1 MSGKR
6 VKAIIVEGFGTVF
19 LSLFVVGASLN
30 FGAERNTTNLF
41 LIAIMSAIVLAVL
54 IVILLPIS
62 GALLNPLLVMWAVFR
77 KDLSLLL
84 GLGIIVLQFV
94 AALLGAL
101 LANYFF
107 STSSLEISKA
117 ANLEYTQYLLGFLLA
132 FGLIFI
138 VASIRKLDFNANAAF
153 LLPGWLFISIV
164 FSEGASTANPALTVA
179 RIFSQGVLEINS
191 TSALFMISAEVLGT
205 FIAFFVA
212 VYIYGYKLKRIKF
225 K

>member
-30 FGAERNTTNLF
+30 FGMEQNITNLF
-41 LIAIMSAIVLAVL
+41 LIAVMSAIVLAVL
-54 IVILLPIS
+54 IVILLPLS
-62 GALLNPLLVMWAVFR
+62 GALLNPLLVLWAIFR

-84 GLGIIVLQFV
+84 GVGVIVLQFV

-101 LANYFF
+101 AANYFF
-107 STSSLEISKA
+107 STKSLEISKA
-117 ANLEYTQYLLGFLLA
+117 TNLEFSQYLLGFFLA

-153 LLPGWLFISIV
+153 LLPGWLFISIL
-164 FSEGASTANPALTVA
+164 FSEGTSTANPALTVA
-179 RIFSQGVLEINS
+179 RIFSEGILEINPMG
-191 TSALFMISAEVLGT
+191 ALFMIFAEILGSLTAFLIVL
-205 FIAFFVA
+205 
-212 VYIYGYKLKRIKF
+212 YIYGYKLKRVKLR
-225 K
+225 